1 MVTAFAVESYQWL
14 QDDPADAS
22 AELLRQ
28 AVILLSTLANQT
40 SSSVPPQP
48 GPALPES
55 VVVRINVYW
64 FLSLVLS
71 LSAALIGIVC
81 KQWLREYERDIG
93 QSAQ

>member
-1 MVTAFAVESYQWL
+1 MCESYREQIDTLLVFAGLFSAVVTAFAIESYQWL

-28 AVILLSTLANQT
+28 AVVLLSALANQT
-40 SSSVPPQP
+40 PTSPTTQR

-71 LSAALIGIVC
+71 LSAA
-81 KQWLREYERDIG
+81 
-93 QSAQ
+93 